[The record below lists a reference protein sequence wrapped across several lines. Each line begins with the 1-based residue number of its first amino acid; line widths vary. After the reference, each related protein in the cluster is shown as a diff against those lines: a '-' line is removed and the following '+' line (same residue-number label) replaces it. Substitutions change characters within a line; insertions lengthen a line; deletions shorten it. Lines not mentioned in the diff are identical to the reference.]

1 MPFVDEEDEVSVD
14 KPNLIISEVPYVTP
28 VAETRNQGHE
38 SLAGFTAGKKMAVDY
53 YKQIQRRD
61 SAPASYQDD
70 LPAAYGQY
78 ELIRGFELI
87 ITDDMSQ
94 DQNNSDT
101 GGFALTGGAAVY
113 SIVTPEN
120 GDMFIADVGNGRRV
134 MFQVNEPKRGSIYP
148 EANTTI
154 SFRGLHWVDAAFAE
168 KINTKRVSY
177 TYVFLR
183 ENFRNGVK
191 ALLREEEVSVLRRL
205 TKARKRLIAMYF
217 KDHFDDARQT
227 FVVPHPN
234 KLVYDPNVTK
244 FMKSILETTDHP
256 HVAWITELG
265 VGGDVYSNQWS
276 LFDVLAR
283 KDIDLLYSCS
293 RRFGFSPIGAYKA
306 KAHFASIYY
315 SGIQLVVSAA
325 DPTWSAN
332 NNYEPAHAIDPF
344 VKADVRQKDIRSLL
358 PELDL
363 VGDEPAPDYGQ
374 YIKRIVVD
382 EYYVFSKE
390 FYEDEPGQSHLE
402 RLTRERISGKV
413 IDLNM
418 LADIAD
424 YAVKFDN
431 LERFY
436 YIPIILTLIK
446 LAPGVF

>member
-1 MPFVDEEDEVSVD
+1 MPFVDEEDEVAVD

-38 SLAGFTAGKKMAVDY
+38 SLAGFTSGKKMAVDY

-78 ELIRGFELI
+78 ERIRGFELI
-87 ITDDMSQ
+87 ITEDMSQ
-94 DQNNSDT
+94 DQNTSDT

-120 GDMFIADVGNGRRV
+120 GDMFIADVGNGRR
-134 MFQVNEPKRGSIYP
+134 MLFQVNDPKRSTIYP

-154 SFRGLHWVDAAFAE
+154 SFRGLHWVDAAFAD
-168 KINTKRVSY
+168 KLNSKRVSY

-191 ALLREEEVSVLRRL
+191 SLLRQEEVDVLRRL
-205 TKARKRLIAMYF
+205 NKARKRLIAMYF
-217 KDHFDDARQT
+217 KDFFDDVRQT
-227 FVVPHPN
+227 FVVPHP
-234 KLVYDPNVTK
+234 KFVSYDPNVVK
-244 FMKSILETTDHP
+244 YMKAHLETIDHP
-256 HVAWITELG
+256 QVPWITELG
-265 VGGDVYSNQWS
+265 VGHDVYSNQWT

-293 RRFGFSPIGAYKA
+293 QKMAFSPIGAYKT

-315 SGIQLVVSAA
+315 SGVQQVVSAV
-325 DPTWSAN
+325 DPSYSVN
-332 NNYEPAHAIDPF
+332 NNYETPHATDPF
-344 VKADVRQKDIRSLL
+344 VKADTRQTDMRSLL
-358 PELDL
+358 PQLDL
-363 VGDEPAPDYGQ
+363 EGDEPAPEYGQ
-374 YIKRIVVD
+374 YIKRILVD

-390 FYEDEPGQSHLE
+390 FYEDEEGQSHLE
-402 RLTRERISGKV
+402 RLTRQRISGQA